1 MADSQTR
8 KALFILELDA
18 AKALPTIKAM
28 KDALK
33 ETTKEFENTEK
44 GSQKFEELEVR
55 SQALKQEIKL
65 LQDATKA
72 QTQAL
77 GGVNSGA
84 KFAEGSFG
92 ELQQQIKAT
101 QLELKNSVIGSN
113 EFAEVETKLNSLL
126 QQEID
131 IRQKQPSLFQSRIK
145 GAIDESGAIKS
156 LGAALTEMKDK
167 SEIAS
172 TIATAGVGDLKKAIK
187 ELKDEAAKQGGLNSL
202 IGRELIEK
210 AAEAQDKL
218 TELNTSV
225 KNLADGESTL
235 LSIVQGAKGVA
246 AGFTLAQGS
255 AALFGGEQK
264 ELMAVL
270 VKVQASMAVLNSLTE
285 ISHILQK
292 DSTVA
297 LKATSAAQSLYALA
311 VGSSTGAMKL
321 FRLALAGTGIG
332 LLVLLLVELILH
344 FKETK
349 QKVTDIIDSLGIFG
363 SAIKLAFAPLFLL
376 IDGIKALGVAMG
388 LVNSEAAN
396 QAEQGIKDQQKIA
409 DGVAARYDREI
420 KLAQAAGQ
428 ETSRLER
435 LKLTAANITL
445 AKQIE
450 NLEILRKENGKL
462 SEDQQKQL
470 DDYRAAVI
478 DNQTEITA
486 ISLREAKKR
495 ADDQKKIDD
504 DKAAKAKAAADAA
517 KAAAITAAKEQADAD
532 KQIRDLQISGGSDPR
547 TQELQKEQAA
557 LADKLAAIKVSGEQR
572 KKLEALLREE
582 SRKKQLE
589 IDAKYD
595 QEEANFRIQSQINIQ
610 NNLNAAGL
618 AKAKTDQERFIIN
631 LKIINDQANQELAV
645 LKAKRDQDLAAEG
658 LTEEQKT
665 LIKVESHTKEMEILA
680 EHGLAVADLTYKNSY
695 DATQAQLAA
704 RQLALEASPPELE
717 YENKLALL
725 ESGYQA
731 ELLNAEK
738 SGADTLAITA
748 KYEKAKQQLANQT
761 IENTLSAT
769 QGMLANVSAL
779 LKKGST
785 EYKIIASAQALIDTY
800 KSATA
805 AYSSASAIPVAG
817 WILGPLA
824 AGAAIAAGLANV
836 AKINSTKEFAEGGL
850 TTFAS
855 GGPALVPKLGLIGEA
870 GPEWISP
877 NWMINDPT
885 TAPIIAGLEDYRQG
899 KPLPFADGG
908 FTATYLSTPIE
919 DRVGIGAG
927 LIDAIRQMPKPVIDV
942 VSVTDKQAEVADV
955 EAGAIR

>member
-1 MADSQTR
+1 MADNQTR

-44 GSQKFEELEVR
+44 GSEAFDRLEVKA
-55 SQALKQEIKL
+55 QALKQEIKL

-92 ELQQQIKAT
+92 ELQQKIKAT
-101 QLELKNSVIGSN
+101 QLELKNTVIGSN
-113 EFAEVETKLNSLL
+113 EFTAVETKLNALL

-131 IRQKQPSLFQSRIK
+131 IRQKQPSLFQNRIK
-145 GAIDESGAIKS
+145 GAIDESEAIKS
-156 LGAALTEMKDK
+156 LGATLV
-167 SEIAS
+167 S
-172 TIATAGVGDLKKAIK
+172 TADAEKRSAIIATAGMQDLKKALR
-187 ELKDEAAKQGGLNSL
+187 EVADEAAKQGGTQTAF
-202 IGRELIEK
+202 GQELIKRAGEI
-210 AAEAQDKL
+210 QDKML
-218 TELNTSV
+218 DV
-225 KNLADGESTL
+225 KDAIKVGASDTGGLDALVGGAKAVAGGFA
-235 LSIVQGAKGVA
+235 IAQGA
-246 AGFTLAQGS
+246 T
-255 AALFGGEQK
+255 ALFGDENK
-264 ELMAVL
+264 ELQQTL
-270 VKVQASMAVLNSLTE
+270 VKVQGSIALLNGLTE
-285 ISHILQK
+285 IQNVLQAQ
-292 DSTVA
+292 SATRI
-297 LKATSAAQSLYALA
+297 KATAAAQALYSLA
-311 VGSSTGAMKL
+311 VGTSTGALKV

-332 LLVLLLVELILH
+332 LILILLAELILH
-344 FKETK
+344 FNETK
-349 QKVTDIIDSLGIFG
+349 EKVTQIVNSLGVFG
-363 SAIKLAFAPLFLL
+363 SAIKIAFAPLLLL
-376 IDGIKALGVAMG
+376 IDGIKQLGVAMG
-388 LVNSEAAN
+388 LVNSDAAN
-396 QAEQGIKDQQKIA
+396 QAEQGIKDQQKLA

-420 KLAQAAGQ
+420 KLAQAAGAD
-428 ETSRLER
+428 TARLER

-450 NLEILRKENGKL
+450 NLEVLRKENGKL
-462 SEDQQKQL
+462 SEEQQKQL
-470 DDYRAAVI
+470 DEFRAAVLE
-478 DNQTEITA
+478 NQTEITA
-486 ISLREAKKR
+486 ISIKEAKKR
-495 ADDQKKIDD
+495 ADETAKLEQE
-504 DKAAKAKAAADAA
+504 KADKAKAAAEKA
-517 KAAAITAAKEQADAD
+517 KSAAITAAKEQAEAE
-532 KQIRDLQISGGSDPR
+532 KQIRDLQISGVSDPR
-547 TQELQKEQAA
+547 TKELQAEQAA
-557 LADKLAAIKVSGEQR
+557 LSDKLAAIKVHGKQKSD
-572 KKLEALLREE
+572 LEALLKEQ
-582 SRKKQLE
+582 SRQKQ
-589 IDAKYD
+589 IDIDKKYD
-595 QEEANFRIQSQINIQ
+595 QEEANFRIQAQINIQ
-610 NNLNAAGL
+610 NSLNAAGL
-618 AKAKTDQERFIIN
+618 ANAKTDQERFIIN
-631 LKIINDQANQELAV
+631 LKIINDQVNQELAV
-645 LKAKRDQDLAAEG
+645 LQAKRDQDLAAEG
-658 LTEEQKT
+658 LTEEQKA
-665 LIKVESHTKEMEILA
+665 LIRVESHTKELEVLA

-695 DATQAQLAA
+695 DASQAQLAA

-731 ELLNAEK
+731 ELLNAQK

-836 AKINSTKEFAEGGL
+836 AKINSTKEFKEGGI
-850 TTFAS
+850 TTHKS
-855 GGPALVPKLGLIGEA
+855 GGPVIAPKLGLIGEA
-870 GPEWISP
+870 GPEWVSP

-885 TAPIIAGLEDYRQG
+885 TAPIISGLEEYRQG
-899 KPLPFADGG
+899 RPLPFADGG
-908 FTATYLSTPIE
+908 FTATYLSTPVE

-942 VSVTDKQAEVADV
+942 VTVTEKQAEVADV